1 MSELVFEKSY
11 YLGLA
16 KLSIYTDKLV
26 FKTFLISEITIP
38 LNQIASITSGA
49 FYEPQI
55 TIETTG
61 GEKIALPAF
70 FNKKSLKSEIE
81 KALEKSKEH

>member
-1 MSELVFEKSY
+1 M
-11 YLGLA
+11 
-16 KLSIYTDKLV
+16 
-26 FKTFLISEITIP
+26 
-38 LNQIASITSGA
+38 
-49 FYEPQI
+49 I

-81 KALEKSKEH
+81 KAFEKSNLN